1 MGEVEAGGIWG
12 TEMTFDHFTTCRS
25 LLIAAMIVIAAT
37 PAGLAF
43 AQTVGAI
50 ADSEPIT
57 ELEIQQRS
65 RLTEQSTRKTPA
77 RDEVIDELRKEKLKV
92 QEAREFGVEVSDS
105 EVDQAYANMA
115 SSHAADARAA
125 DRATRAVRRQR
136 RHPQAPYSGRYGVG
150 EVQTAA
156 TSGSAAAVS
165 AGSSTPVSAGFAAA
179 RSR

>member
-1 MGEVEAGGIWG
+1 
-12 TEMTFDHFTTCRS
+12 MTFDHFTTCRS
-25 LLIAAMIVIAAT
+25 LLIAAMIVIAST
-37 PAGLAF
+37 PAGTVL

-77 RDEVIDELRKEKLKV
+77 REEVIDELRKEKLKV

-115 SSHAADARAA
+115 SRMMLTPEQLTGQLTRSGINIDTLKHRIRADMAWGKYKQ
-125 DRATRAVRRQR
+125 RQR
-136 RHPQAPYSGRYGVG
+136 LDPPLLPQQDPPLRYRQDSPPRGSDSG
-150 EVQTAA
+150 
-156 TSGSAAAVS
+156 
-165 AGSSTPVSAGFAAA
+165 
-179 RSR
+179 

>member
-1 MGEVEAGGIWG
+1 
-12 TEMTFDHFTTCRS
+12 MTFDHFTNCRS
-25 LLIAAMIVIAAT
+25 LLIAALIIIAAT

-115 SSHAADARAA
+115 ARMRLTPEQLTEQLARSGVNIDTLKHRIRADMAWGKYKQ
-125 DRATRAVRRQR
+125 RQR
-136 RHPQAPYSGRYGVG
+136 LDPPLPSQQDPPLRYRQDSPPRGRDSG
-150 EVQTAA
+150 
-156 TSGSAAAVS
+156 
-165 AGSSTPVSAGFAAA
+165 
-179 RSR
+179 